1 MNINIIFCIIFF
13 LIISTYY
20 INKFL
25 NVKEGII
32 FSKDYFLDKYE
43 KDGITIDKLNF
54 ILEKDGKKINAK
66 NMMDILMLASGYRSQ
81 IEILVDGDDE
91 KIAVKE
97 IKSLFSDRFG
107 EES

>member
-1 MNINIIFCIIFF
+1 
-13 LIISTYY
+13 
-20 INKFL
+20 
-25 NVKEGII
+25 
-32 FSKDYFLDKYE
+32 
-43 KDGITIDKLNF
+43 
-54 ILEKDGKKINAK
+54 
-66 NMMDILMLASGYRSQ
+66 MMDILMLASGYRSQ

>member
-1 MNINIIFCIIFF
+1 MDDIILLISIIM
-13 LIISTYY
+13 IKTQ
-20 INKFL
+20 
-25 NVKEGII
+25 
-32 FSKDYFLDKYE
+32 
-43 KDGITIDKLNF
+43 ITISNTLGLHARPSMKLAELCSKFNAE
-54 ILEKDGKKINAK
+54 IYIKKDGKKINAK